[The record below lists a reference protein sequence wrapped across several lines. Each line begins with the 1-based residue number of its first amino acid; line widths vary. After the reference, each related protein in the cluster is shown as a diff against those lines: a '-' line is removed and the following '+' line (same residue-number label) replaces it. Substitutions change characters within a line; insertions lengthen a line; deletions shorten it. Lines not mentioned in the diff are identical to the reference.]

1 MASSSYPVFRKY
13 IPSPTRREE
22 CSTIRRH
29 ATAEASNLFK
39 DSSERRG
46 LCASSAKGTKNALLT
61 ILFSLIRCNRRLKPR
76 WRRAKPHQCPKAESH
91 KDLAPTAWFTACRG
105 VRSNFGAP
113 QREGKTS
120 ITAPVSLVRAEKESV
135 RTSALVRKTSARRSE
150 VNLSRTTAASSR
162 RAPKSAESS
171 ARLLRNRIIEIA
183 RSRWSLRS
191 TTSNILKPS
200 SLSASTPWDSLAS
213 A

>member
-1 MASSSYPVFRKY
+1 MASSGCSVFRKY
-13 IPSPTRREE
+13 IPSPTWREE
-22 CSTIRRH
+22 SSIIRRH
-29 ATAEASNLFK
+29 ATAEASNLFR

-61 ILFSLIRCNRRLKPR
+61 TLFSLIRCNRRLQPR

-91 KDLAPTAWFTACRG
+91 KDLGPTAQFTARRG
-105 VRSNFGAP
+105 IRSNFCTP

-120 ITAPVSLVRAEKESV
+120 ITAPVSSVRAEKESV

-162 RAPKSAESS
+162 RAPKSAEGS

-191 TTSNILKPS
+191 TTSSILKPS
-200 SLSASTPWDSLAS
+200 SLRASTPRDSLAS